1 MVGISRDHE
10 KGCAMQSDKPAT
22 YTVEEACKLLRIG
35 RNQGYE
41 AARTG
46 DLPSIRMGNRI
57 LVPRVALER
66 LLNAAGAAKAS

>member
-1 MVGISRDHE
+1 
-10 KGCAMQSDKPAT
+10 MQSDKPAT

-57 LVPRVALER
+57 LVPRVAL
-66 LLNAAGAAKAS
+66 AKHI